1 MTTTAQDFLT
11 LKLERTSDQ
20 MDANHDGHQMGTQR
34 QHRRPKKRQARGQ
47 HGRRRITSAVP
58 LITPA
63 SRTDRGRE
71 AATRMSIMERLHV
84 IDTCTRMA
92 WHADQR
98 EWDELAEVFAD
109 QVILDYTSLN
119 GGEPVTL
126 TPARI
131 VDGWRT
137 GLGVYTATQH
147 LLTNH
152 LVDLDGAGAVCTAA
166 FQATHRKTD
175 DSLWTLG
182 GSYRF
187 DLLRKDDG
195 RRITGVVMT
204 VVWSD
209 GER

>member
-1 MTTTAQDFLT
+1 
-11 LKLERTSDQ
+11 
-20 MDANHDGHQMGTQR
+20 
-34 QHRRPKKRQARGQ
+34 
-47 HGRRRITSAVP
+47 
-58 LITPA
+58 
-63 SRTDRGRE
+63 
-71 AATRMSIMERLHV
+71 MERLDV

-98 EWDELAEVFAD
+98 AWDELAEVFAD
-109 QVILDYTSLN
+109 QVTLDYTSLN

-126 TPARI
+126 TPAQI

-137 GLGVYTATQH
+137 GLGVYVATQH

-152 LVDLDGAGAVCTAA
+152 LVAVDGDSAVCTAA

-182 GSYRF
+182 GTYRF
-187 DLLRKDDG
+187 DLARSND
-195 RRITGVVMT
+195 RWRITGVVMT
-204 VVWSD
+204 AVWSD